1 MVCLFVLLQMSRY
14 EVRLDADLLEVIV
27 AVGIKHV
34 LHQCGVAFRRI
45 AADGAD
51 VMIADNG

>member
-1 MVCLFVLLQMSRY
+1 MSRY

-27 AVGIKHV
+27 AVVIKHV
-34 LHQCGVAFRRI
+34 LHQCGVAPRRI

-51 VMIADNG
+51 VTIADNG